1 MPQRP
6 HQIRKIGTQKRREG
20 EHETF
25 SPHKGYNQ
33 VPEAFIP
40 SGQVSSH
47 FIPLRNPG
55 LQRHRI
61 WDLQLG
67 AI

>member
-40 SGQVSSH
+40 SG
-47 FIPLRNPG
+47 
-55 LQRHRI
+55 
-61 WDLQLG
+61 
-67 AI
+67 